1 MNSAGLCLTLEN
13 ARLPE
18 ELWTAESI
26 NKLEQGFKAEF
37 CQGKGAPHLNAVKIA
52 LRWLAL

>member
-1 MNSAGLCLTLEN
+1 MTLEN